1 MVNKRDFLKIINL
14 YSNDYGE
21 TWNETSIPQPLQ
33 YSPNSTMNEFM
44 NKVGSSEKISS
55 SKIVQKSQGAVE
67 RNEDLITGSAHVNY

>member
-1 MVNKRDFLKIINL
+1 
-14 YSNDYGE
+14 
-21 TWNETSIPQPLQ
+21 
-33 YSPNSTMNEFM
+33 M